1 MRCIYHIHACMY
13 LVRTCIVLDERLIDP
28 WYLISYYTV
37 DSIGYEGHTCYNNIP
52 VVIESRTNTAYTAPY
67 KPRHEIRTGVARFRR
82 LCSLSRKR
90 PAREVELP
98 GRGCFCDGCH
108 IKHSIREAVPAKKH
122 YYPEMWTKIKEYKR
136 GQRKLIA
143 KRYDIVYMMV
153 AISTNI
159 WLHVWDSRA
168 DKGAAI
174 RTHV

>member
-122 YYPEMWTKIKEYKR
+122 YYPEM
-136 GQRKLIA
+136 
-143 KRYDIVYMMV
+143 
-153 AISTNI
+153 
-159 WLHVWDSRA
+159 
-168 DKGAAI
+168 
-174 RTHV
+174 